1 MDKNKMNCPRCGAEL
16 VRENCICPSCEWS
29 IHRVEH
35 PANKY
40 IRYVQSPVSNTVV
53 TLAFLLALAGQ
64 LMIVFTGDFFALPFA
79 NNLMVAAHVVKTI
92 GETALLFCLM
102 YGLKFEFWR
111 FRFHLALVILMLL
124 AYHLMSAALLTVL
137 DRGMDPNEMTSWF
150 TICGW
155 MLIVTE
161 VIYALLGVRLY
172 DTYNGNLS
180 FIGIMMLIAA
190 LLHLGFNVFL
200 NMTGHVLLCDI
211 AIFAANAIYFYC
223 LKAALLDHKSYLLF
237 AKQESKVE

>member
-1 MDKNKMNCPRCGAEL
+1 MNCPRCGAEL

-53 TLAFLLALAGQ
+53 TLVFLLALAGQ

-137 DRGMDPNEMTSWF
+137 DRGMDPNEMASLKGNPVARVKENGHEMWTYRSEEC
-150 TICGW
+150 TE
-155 MLIVTE
+155 IVFFDDRQKVSDLHE
-161 VIYALLGVRLY
+161 F
-172 DTYNGNLS
+172 GNCQP
-180 FIGIMMLIAA
+180 A
-190 LLHLGFNVFL
+190 
-200 NMTGHVLLCDI
+200 
-211 AIFAANAIYFYC
+211 
-223 LKAALLDHKSYLLF
+223 
-237 AKQESKVE
+237 E